1 MATGVEQTLNKSTL
15 NGSTVLLTGATGQ
28 VGVFLIPRLLQAGF
42 RVLALSRKGRP
53 EGYPDTRRLE
63 WLSNVDEMQVGEGC
77 EYLVSAG
84 PMNLAQDILE
94 SGKVTLNAVI
104 FSSSSVISKQESTD
118 AAERK
123 QIQDMLSTES
133 ELGSIAAN
141 RSVRLVILR
150 PTMIY
155 GCGLDTN
162 ISRLASW
169 IRRFGVMPVS
179 AKAGGL
185 RQPVHADDLAAVA
198 VTALRKPI
206 TLPGSLVLA
215 GGSTLSYAE
224 MVGRIFAA
232 LGKPVRLLRLPQW
245 LFILLVKL
253 RPGSDI
259 NSEMVRRQADDLVF
273 DDRPA
278 RELLEYRPRPFEPS
292 EKDFLR
298 PDFGL
303 PEFEPSEFD

>member
-1 MATGVEQTLNKSTL
+1 VAAGVDKTLNKSMLNGSTL

-28 VGVFLIPRLLQAGF
+28 IGVFLIPRLLQAGF
-42 RVLALSRKGRP
+42 HVLALSRKGKP
-53 EGYPDTRRLE
+53 EGYLDTRHLE
-63 WLSNVDEMQVGEGC
+63 WLTSVDEVQAGEGC

-84 PMNLAQDILE
+84 PMKLAQEILE
-94 SGKVTLNAVI
+94 SGEKILSAII
-104 FSSSSVISKQESTD
+104 FSSSSVISKQESAD
-118 AAERK
+118 PAERK

-133 ELGSIAAN
+133 VLGSIAAK
-141 RSVRLVILR
+141 RSLRLVILR

-169 IRRFGVMPVS
+169 IRRFGVIPVS
-179 AKAGGL
+179 GKASGL
-185 RQPVHADDLAAVA
+185 RQPVHADDLAAIA
-198 VTALRKPI
+198 VTALQETK

-224 MVGRIFAA
+224 MVGRIFTA
-232 LGKPVRLLRLPQW
+232 LGKSARLLRLPQW

-259 NSEMVRRQADDLVF
+259 NSEMVRRQGNDLVF
-273 DDRPA
+273 DDRQA
-278 RELLEYRPRPFEPS
+278 RELLGYSPRPFEPS
-292 EKDFLR
+292 EKDFL
-298 PDFGL
+298 L
-303 PEFEPSEFD
+303 PEFD